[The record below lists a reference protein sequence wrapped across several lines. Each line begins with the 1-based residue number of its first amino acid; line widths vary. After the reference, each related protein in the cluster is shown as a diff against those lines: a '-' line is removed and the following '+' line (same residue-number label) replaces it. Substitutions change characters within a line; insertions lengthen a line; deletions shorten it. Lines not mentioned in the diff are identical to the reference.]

1 MLCLL
6 FSNCLAQCHLW
17 TKEYTGTPSNDS
29 LVVSK
34 TAAST
39 PMKAV
44 HFFSVDVKL
53 DVADSRLTGLL
64 NAEIISANVNN
75 LCKKRP
81 HIYGVNN
88 RLLNYVLKLQPSQ
101 YLLEWMK

>member
-1 MLCLL
+1 
-6 FSNCLAQCHLW
+6 
-17 TKEYTGTPSNDS
+17 
-29 LVVSK
+29 
-34 TAAST
+34 
-39 PMKAV
+39 MKAV

-53 DVADSRLTGLL
+53 NVADSRLTGLL